1 MAVSHTHTHKIVW
14 MLIAA
19 SAKPEH
25 LGVTKAKWEHLGV
38 TKAKR
43 EHLGVTGEHL
53 PRTETI
59 G

>member
-1 MAVSHTHTHKIVW
+1 M
-14 MLIAA
+14 AA